1 MAGQGIGNAISN
13 GYGNKST
20 VNAGAVIGSIFGGP
34 MGGAIGGA
42 IGGVVNRAFGRK
54 LTEQGIK
61 GTYGDNG
68 FEGNSY
74 SFKKGGWFRSDK
86 TTTSELDSSM
96 KKLLDSSYRGID
108 ESMKYVASQ
117 FKTEMTGSFAEI
129 KVNLMGLSE
138 SEAQAKLSE
147 AIASSTKQ
155 ALDSIALP
163 EWAKDVVEEL
173 GDTFSMEA
181 LTSALGGIS
190 AMKTALDALGY
201 SSQAWADIT
210 AGSVNELIAEFGSV
224 QVAQQNLSSYYQAYY
239 SEQEQLAF
247 AMSDLNKQLQALGI
261 TAPTTTEAYRALVDD
276 ALVSGNDKLAASLI
290 KLAPTFKTVT
300 DALENLTSALTSE
313 VTRLKISMSTNS
325 INTSSSLY
333 SGYAQFVKQQELA
346 SKGNQDAITMLPELS
361 KSIEEQSTKYAR
373 TSADVT
379 KVQAWLVE
387 GLSQTV
393 SNINANAKMEQLLAD
408 VNSKLDNLNA
418 VSKSN
423 TEHAAKSARILER
436 VTPDGQSLSV
446 TVVA

>member
-1 MAGQGIGNAISN
+1 
-13 GYGNKST
+13 
-20 VNAGAVIGSIFGGP
+20 
-34 MGGAIGGA
+34 
-42 IGGVVNRAFGRK
+42 
-54 LTEQGIK
+54 
-61 GTYGDNG
+61 
-68 FEGNSY
+68 
-74 SFKKGGWFRSDK
+74 
-86 TTTSELDSSM
+86 
-96 KKLLDSSYRGID
+96 
-108 ESMKYVASQ
+108 
-117 FKTEMTGSFAEI
+117 
-129 KVNLMGLSE
+129 
-138 SEAQAKLSE
+138 
-147 AIASSTKQ
+147 
-155 ALDSIALP
+155 
-163 EWAKDVVEEL
+163 
-173 GDTFSMEA
+173 
-181 LTSALGGIS
+181 
-190 AMKTALDALGY
+190 MKTALDALGY